1 MLRNKKIR
9 LFKPS
14 VGSAELLNIK
24 KIFKSAW
31 LGYGNKVNEFE
42 NKFSK
47 FIGRKYAVGVN
58 SGTAA
63 LHLALLSQNF
73 KKGRKVLVPSITFS
87 ATAAAVLYCGLTPVF
102 VDVNSDDLNIS
113 LEDLKRKYTKDC
125 VALICV
131 HMGGHLCKMDKIQP
145 WAKKKKLFLIEDC
158 AETCGATYKNK
169 KIGNWSDISCFSFEE
184 KKIMTTGDGGMLVL
198 DKKKDYE
205 KLKSLSF
212 HGWDIDPWKR
222 HKLSF
227 NKNKPLTKHWN
238 YEIKNLGYK
247 YNMNDLMAAI
257 GLAQFKKINLLNKKR
272 ENILKRY
279 LQGIK
284 SCKYISPTYPYNL
297 KNSSYWLFSI
307 NCDHRDDLVNFLKK
321 KNISTAV
328 HFIPLPLNH
337 LYKKFKR
344 GKLFNA
350 YNNWKKIISLPFF
363 PDLNKKNVDYI
374 INSLKT
380 FDKKLIKKYETL

>member
-1 MLRNKKIR
+1 MNKKKQIR

-14 VGSAELLNIK
+14 FNNDEIK
-24 KIFKSAW
+24 SIKEVFKSPW
-31 LGYGNKVNEFE
+31 LGYGEKVKEFE

-102 VDVNSDDLNIS
+102 VDVNLDDLNIS

-131 HMGGHLCKMDKIQP
+131 HMGGHLCEMDKIQP

-158 AETCGATYKNK
+158 AETCGAIYKNK

-227 NKNKPLTKHWN
+227 NKNKSFTKHWN

-247 YNMNDLMAAI
+247 YNMNNLMAAI
-257 GLAQFKKINLLNKKR
+257 GLAQFKKINSFNKKR
-272 ENILKRY
+272 EIILKRY

-307 NCDHRDDLVNFLKK
+307 NCDYRDDLINFLKK

-344 GKLFNA
+344 GKLNNA

-374 INSLKT
+374 INCLKT

>member
-1 MLRNKKIR
+1 MQNKKNIR

-14 VGSAELLNIK
+14 IGNEELSNIK
-24 KIFKSAW
+24 KIFKTAW
-31 LGYGNKVNEFE
+31 LGYGDKVNEFE

-63 LHLALLSQNF
+63 LHLALLSQDF
-73 KKGRKVLVPSITFS
+73 KKGKKVLIPSITFS
-87 ATAAAVLYCGLTPVF
+87 ATAAAVLYCGLIPVF
-102 VDVNSDDLNIS
+102 VDVNQNDLNIN
-113 LEDLKRKYTKDC
+113 LEDLKKKYTKDC

-131 HMGGHLCKMDKIQP
+131 HMGGHLCLMDKIQP
-145 WAKKKKLFLIEDC
+145 WAKKKKLFLVEDC

-184 KKIMTTGDGGMLVL
+184 KKIITTGDGGMLVL

-212 HGWDIDPWKR
+212 HGWDIDPWRR

-227 NKNKPLTKHWN
+227 EKKKLSTKHWN

-272 ENILKRY
+272 ENILKKY
-279 LQGIK
+279 LKGIK
-284 SCKYISPTYPYNL
+284 DCKYISPTYPYKL
-297 KNSSYWLFSI
+297 KNSSYWLFSV
-307 NCDHRDDLVNFLKK
+307 NCEFRDDLITFLKK

-328 HFIPLPLNH
+328 HFVPLPLNY
-337 LYKKFKR
+337 LYKKYKK
-344 GKLFNA
+344 GKLENA
-350 YNNWKKIISLPFF
+350 YKNWKKIVSLPFF
-363 PDLNKKNVDYI
+363 PDLESKNINYI
-374 INSLKT
+374 IKCLKT
-380 FDKKLIKKYETL
+380 FDEKLIRKYEAI